1 MKKNIITRIFLLA
14 LSLLVLSGC
23 GSDDRKGLILTKD
36 GIEKIQDDLGNVPL
50 FDASLEKLQKEVDA
64 EIELGIETPIPK
76 DFSGGYTHQK
86 HKANFF
92 MLQKAGVLF
101 QILEDEKYA
110 EYIRDMLFQYEAMYK
125 DLPLHP
131 QTRSYARGKLFWQC
145 LNDSNW
151 LLYAAQGY
159 DAIYDWLSKKERQTL
174 EENLFRPFADH
185 ISIDSP
191 QFFNRVHNHSTWGA
205 AAVGM
210 IGLVMQDEELIQ
222 RALYGLEDDG
232 LEIGTK
238 DDDGGFIKVEGQ
250 EAGFFANL
258 NEPFSPD
265 GYYTEGPYYQRYAMY
280 PFLIF
285 AQALHNTRPDLGVLE
300 YQDGVLLKA
309 VDVLLNLTDANG
321 DFFPINDAQKG
332 MSYQNDALVTALN
345 LAYYYGEQDPKLLSI
360 AEEQGRVLLDDAG
373 YAVAAAIRDE
383 KTEKFEK
390 KSVNYSDGANGDEG
404 GLSILRHGD
413 EALTLLFKYSAQ
425 GLSHG
430 HYDKLSFSLYGQEK
444 EILQDYGMSRF
455 VNIGQ
460 KGGGNYLP
468 ENTTWAK
475 QTISHNTLV
484 LNETSHF
491 GGEYEVGS
499 KHHSDLRFF
508 DTSNEDVHVV
518 SATESNAYPGTIMQ
532 RTMAMINDED
542 FKNAFVLDLFRTKSS
557 ASNQYDLPF
566 YYFGQ
571 IIQTNFD
578 FKAPA
583 SLQALGKKN
592 GYQHLYLEAKGSP
605 DSSNA
610 KFSWLS
616 DNQFYTL
623 TTATEK
629 KDELLLA
636 RIGANDPEFNLR
648 KDPTIILRRPQAKD
662 TLFASTI
669 ELHGGYNPVSESAR
683 DSNSNIKELK
693 VIQDDENY
701 TAVSIETVKDNTRIF
716 IIYNGDTESKS
727 KHSIKIGGNK
737 YSWSGPYHYSDL
749 SKT

>member
-1 MKKNIITRIFLLA
+1 MKQKIITRTLLLA
-14 LSLLVLSGC
+14 CSLFILSGC
-23 GSDDRKGLILTKD
+23 GSDERSGLILTKD

-50 FDASLEKLQKEVDA
+50 FDATLERLQKEVDA
-64 EIELGIETPIPK
+64 EIELGIDTPIPK
-76 DFSGGYTHQK
+76 DFSGGYTHQR

-101 QILEDEKYA
+101 QILEDDKYA
-110 EYIRDMLFQYEAMYK
+110 EYVRDMLFQYEAMYK

-151 LLYAAQGY
+151 LVYAAQGY

-191 QFFNRVHNHSTWGA
+191 QFFNRVHNHSTWGI

-232 LEIGTK
+232 LEVGVK

-250 EAGFFANL
+250 EAGFFANI

-285 AQALHNTRPDLGVLE
+285 AQALNNARPDLGVLD
-300 YQDGVLLKA
+300 YKDGVLMKA
-309 VDVLLNLTDANG
+309 VDVLLNLTDAKG
-321 DFFPINDAQKG
+321 EFFPINDGQKG

-360 AEEQGRVLLDDAG
+360 AKEHGRVLLDDAG
-373 YAVAAAIRDE
+373 YAVAAAIRDN
-383 KTEKFEK
+383 KTEPFEK
-390 KSVNYSDGANGDEG
+390 KSANYSDGADGDEG
-404 GLSILRHGD
+404 GLGLLRHGG
-413 EALTLLFKYSAQ
+413 EELTLLFKYSAQ

-430 HYDKLSFSLYGQEK
+430 HYDKLSFSLYGPNE

-468 ENTTWAK
+468 ENKTWAK
-475 QTISHNTLV
+475 QSIAHNTLIQ
-484 LNETSHF
+484 NQSSHF
-491 GGEYEVGS
+491 GGRYEVGS
-499 KHHSDLRFF
+499 EHHSDLHFF
-508 DTSNEDVHVV
+508 DAENQDLKIV
-518 SATESNAYPGTIMQ
+518 SALETNAYPGTELQ
-532 RTMAMINDED
+532 RTLAMIKDED
-542 FKNAFVLDLFRTKSS
+542 FEKTFVLDLFKATSKTK
-557 ASNQYDLPF
+557 NQYDLPF

-571 IIQTNFD
+571 IVNTSFE
-578 FKAPA
+578 FKTPKT
-583 SLQALGKKN
+583 LNALGKNN
-592 GYQHLYLEAKGSP
+592 GYQHLFMEAFGRP
-605 DSSNA
+605 ISNSTQ
-610 KFSWLS
+610 FSWL
-616 DNQFYTL
+616 NAGQFYTL
-623 TTATEK
+623 TTATEES
-629 KDELLLA
+629 DEIVLA

-648 KDPTIILRRPQAKD
+648 KDPAFILRRPQATN
-662 TLFASTI
+662 TLFASVV
-669 ELHGGYNPVSESAR
+669 ELHGNYNPVNESATN
-683 DSNSNIKELK
+683 SNSSIAELK
-693 VIQDDENY
+693 VLRDDANY
-701 TAVSIETVKDNTRIF
+701 SAVSIETVKGNFRIF
-716 IIYNGDTESKS
+716 IVSNKDPDAKT
-727 KHSIKIGGNK
+727 KHSVKVEGNK
-737 YSWSGPYHYSDL
+737 YTWSGPYYYD
-749 SKT
+749 TI